1 MTWVTYSYLSDKVGV
16 GKTIFVFTRKLVLS
30 QLSLHKNFTNWV
42 FSLEMEQCSGVDIP
56 ERWLRVNV
64 NLLSRLEK
72 KIIYLG
78 NPISGKQAQN
88 IILKPGK

>member
-30 QLSLHKNFTNWV
+30 LHKNFTNWV
-42 FSLEMEQCSGVDIP
+42 FSLEMEQGSGVDIP